1 MSKRHFNV
9 VPKALMPK
17 NRHFWISMLLFG
29 WVIFTCVLLVVD
41 WDEATRWDIFR
52 RIIQMILFTFWG
64 FDRYAKYRT
73 QMTKAERPE
82 DNEAPT

>member
-1 MSKRHFNV
+1 MSRLSF
-9 VPKALMPK
+9 PK
-17 NRHFWISMLLFG
+17 NRNYWISFALFAF
-29 WVIFTCVLLVVD
+29 VILTGVLLLLN
-41 WDEATRWDIFR
+41 WYEASRIEIFR
-52 RIIQMILFTFWG
+52 GIIQMVLFTFWG